1 MRGKITAIELSETGL
16 RENFKKLLRSG
27 QLQKDFKKIE
37 NKINDEKYVF
47 EGKNVIFKNEKSTL
61 ILFEKL
67 EIMKLCYE
75 TYEPSLNYF
84 ADKTVKNK
92 HEIKT
97 KLFEEIKLYIDDL
110 QFYNEFVSLLEYFQI
125 YIQINYN
132 IFRNNYANQFQ
143 TTLGIS
149 FEELKNEIKKMKDF
163 MGYNQNGRI
172 QKLDIYLKKYEDLI
186 LFSKI
191 AKNKTNIIENLKQDP
206 VFKNIKDSE
215 PYFDILKIGVALQE
229 TYEFKKKLFQTN
241 FKIKF
246 NVKSFGKLT
255 EEDLSSNNTLYL
267 ENILNK
273 YASKDYNG
281 IEQENLINE
290 VINGSIQNTL
300 SLHDQNKK
308 LEPYINFYSN
318 LILNVLNEELKYMED
333 KKLLSQLYKDI
344 QKIITMMAYLV
355 SSIESNLNQSGS
367 FTKMPMGFLLNYN
380 QESKN
385 QLIQKLFDNSPFS
398 ENAILDKKDF
408 QEIKKNLFNS
418 SESIISNLNFRTK
431 NDNYDF
437 LEELNI
443 NIVERKSIH
452 LEEGDLEDIQHSIYL
467 QNKLNN
473 LKKEFIKSSGM
484 YKVFEIFNDLILN
497 YDKNFIHGIYNRPSM
512 IFGKNSFQILR
523 FLSTVEEQSPKSSD
537 SLYELFLKNADFAP
551 EHITDKDKFIKTEKF
566 REREEAKVFK
576 PEPSSKPA
584 NDDDYGFT
592 FY

>member
-273 YASKDYNG
+273 YESKDYNG

-443 NIVERKSIH
+443 NIVERRSIN
-452 LEEGDLEDIQHSIYL
+452 LERALDYIQHSIYF
-467 QNKLNN
+467 QNNLNN

-576 PEPSSKPA
+576 PAPSSKPA